1 MVRIDPN
8 NTTAVANRLKRAQ
21 GQLGGVLAMLE
32 SGRECEDIV
41 TQLAAVSKAVDR
53 AAYTLIAQGMRQCL
67 QDGDEV
73 DSTKLEKVLL
83 SLA

>member
-8 NTTAVANRLKRAQ
+8 STTAVANRLKRAQ
-21 GQLGGVLAMLE
+21 GQLGGVLSMLE

-53 AAYTLIAQGMRQCL
+53 AAYTLIAAGMRQCL
-67 QDGDEV
+67 QEGDEV
-73 DSTKLEKVLL
+73 DSAKLEKVLL